1 MRAAWWWWDIFER
14 VIAFSNGLADEAFD
28 RAQIGAFILIAE
40 TDGDAGSARAAG
52 AADAMN
58 VGFWFMWD
66 IEVHHVGDG
75 VDVDAA
81 RGDVAGDQ
89 QANAAVA
96 E

>member
-1 MRAAWWWWDIFER
+1 M
-14 VIAFSNGLADEAFD
+14 IAFSNGLADEAFN

-40 TDGDAGSARAAG
+40 ADGDAGSAGAAG
-52 AADAMN
+52 AADAMDI
-58 VGFWFMWD
+58 GFRFMWD
-66 IEVHHVGDG
+66 IEIHHVGDR

-81 RGDVAGDQ
+81 RGNVTGNQ